1 MRLPRLPITARVPLI
16 VTLFMIAVS
25 SFASERVLSRLIDT
39 QTRQIEALADSY
51 LDGLALALVDA
62 IVRED
67 VWQVFDVLDRS
78 RHRSGE
84 IQPIETVVAG
94 TDGFVIAS
102 SDPTSVASQIKVPAR
117 YVETLPADQR
127 MAVVAASARTYVRR
141 EVLYENLRIGSIYAA
156 LDIAPLLAE
165 RRAVLWTLILTN
177 AVLTLLLA
185 GAAWFIVARMMRP
198 VHLLAGYLERS
209 HAGHVQP
216 IPEQALDS
224 AGADYKRPFAAYNRL
239 AAAVAEREA
248 LHGRLAEE
256 ERLASLGRLA
266 SGMAHEINNPL
277 GGLFNAIDTL
287 KRHGGDPQVRGTT
300 IDLIERGL
308 KGIRDVVRAALMSYR
323 AERDDRPLRP
333 EDIEDLRLL
342 IAPEAR
348 RRGVFLRWHGE
359 LAVTVPLQATTMRQI
374 LLNLVLN
381 ACQATPRDGW
391 VAVSVVGQR
400 GAVVLQVDD
409 EGAGM
414 PPSARAMLTEQAS
427 RPAPIGKG
435 TGLGLWMTNRL
446 IRDVA
451 GTSAVEARPQ
461 GGTRVTVTI
470 PLRQQVELD
479 HVA

>member
-1 MRLPRLPITARVPLI
+1 MKLPRLPITARVPLI

-62 IVRED
+62 IMRED

-84 IQPIETVVAG
+84 VQPIETVVAG

-102 SDPTSVASQIKVPAR
+102 SDPISVASQVKVPAR
-117 YVETLPADQR
+117 YVETLPADQS
-127 MAVVAASARTYVRR
+127 MAVVAASARAYVRR

-177 AVLTLLLA
+177 AMLTLLLA
-185 GAAWFIVARMMRP
+185 SAAWLIVARMMRP
-198 VHLLAGYLERS
+198 VRLLTGYLERS
-209 HAGHVQP
+209 QAGHVEP
-216 IPEQALDS
+216 IPEQTVES
-224 AGADYKRPFAAYNRL
+224 AGADYKRPFAAFNRL

-287 KRHGGDPQVRGTT
+287 KRHGGDAQVRGTT
-300 IDLIERGL
+300 IDLIDRGL

-323 AERDDRPLRP
+323 AEHDDRPLRS

-348 RRGVFLRWHGE
+348 RRGVFLRWHNE
-359 LAVTVPLQATTMRQI
+359 LAGTVPLQATTMRQI

-391 VAVSVVGQR
+391 VVVSVIVR
-400 GAVVLQVDD
+400 REAIVLQVED
-409 EGAGM
+409 EGPGM
-414 PPSARAMLTEQAS
+414 PPSAGAMLTEQAS

-446 IRDVA
+446 IREVA
-451 GTSAVEARPQ
+451 GTPAVEVRPQ

-470 PLRQQVELD
+470 LLRQQVELD

>member
-1 MRLPRLPITARVPLI
+1 VKLPRLPITARVPLI

-25 SFASERVLSRLIDT
+25 TFASERVLSRLIDT
-39 QTRQIEALADSY
+39 QTRQIEALADTH
-51 LDGLALALVDA
+51 LNGLALALVDA

-84 IQPIETVVAG
+84 IQPIETVVADA
-94 TDGFVIAS
+94 DGFVIAS
-102 SDPTSVASQIKVPAR
+102 SDPTTVASQVKVPRR
-117 YVETLPADQR
+117 YIEALPSDR
-127 MAVVAASARTYVRR
+127 TMAVAANAERAYVRR

-156 LDIAPLLAE
+156 LDIAPLLVE
-165 RRAVLWTLILTN
+165 RRSVLWTLILTN
-177 AVLTLLLA
+177 MMLTLLLA
-185 GAAWFIVARMMRP
+185 GAAWLIVARMMHP
-198 VHLLAGYLERS
+198 VRLLTSHLERS
-209 HAGHVQP
+209 HAGHVEP
-216 IPEQALDS
+216 IPELAVES
-224 AGADYKRPFAAYNRL
+224 AAGDYKRPFAAFNKL

-248 LHGRLAEE
+248 LHVRLAEE

-287 KRHGGDPQVRGTT
+287 KRHGGDASVRQNT
-300 IDLIERGL
+300 IDLIDRGL

-323 AERDDRPLRP
+323 AEREDRPLHR

-342 IAPEAR
+342 IAPEAH
-348 RRGVFLRWHGE
+348 RRGVFLRWYSE
-359 LAVTVPLQATTMRQI
+359 LAGTAPHNATTVRQI

-381 ACQATPRDGW
+381 ACEATPNDGW
-391 VAVSVVGQR
+391 VAVSVIERHDGI
-400 GAVVLQVDD
+400 VLQVDD
-409 EGAGM
+409 EGPGI
-414 PPSARAMLTEQAS
+414 PPSARAMLMEQGS
-427 RPAPIGKG
+427 RPAPIGRG

-446 IRDVA
+446 IRELA
-451 GTSAVEARPQ
+451 GTSSVEARPQ

-470 PLRQQVELD
+470 PLKQEMELG

>member
-1 MRLPRLPITARVPLI
+1 MRMGPLPITARVPLT

-25 SFASERVLSRLIDT
+25 IFASERVLSRMIDT
-39 QTRQIEALADSY
+39 QMRQIEALADTY

-84 IQPIETVVAG
+84 IKPIETVVAG

-102 SDPTSVASQIKVPAR
+102 SDPTAVASQVKVPGR
-117 YVETLPADQR
+117 YLALPPER
-127 MAVVAASARTYVRR
+127 TMAVAADAARAYIRR

-165 RRAVLWTLILTN
+165 RRSVLWTLILTN
-177 AVLTLLLA
+177 TGLTLLLA
-185 GAAWFIVARMMRP
+185 GAAWLIVARMMRP
-198 VHLLAGYLERS
+198 VRLLTSHLERS
-209 HAGHVQP
+209 NAGHVQP
-216 IPEQALDS
+216 IPEQALERAS
-224 AGADYKRPFAAYNRL
+224 GDYKRPFAAFNRL

-248 LHGRLAEE
+248 LQVRLAEE

-287 KRHGGDPQVRGTT
+287 RGHGGDAQVRGTT
-300 IDLIERGL
+300 IDLIDRGL

-348 RRGVFLRWHGE
+348 RRGVFLRWHSE
-359 LAVTVPLQATTMRQI
+359 LADSVALQATTVRQI

-391 VAVSVVGQR
+391 VSVSVTESRDAIVIQI
-400 GAVVLQVDD
+400 DD
-409 EGAGM
+409 EGPGI
-414 PPSARAMLTEQAS
+414 PPSARVMLTEQAS
-427 RPAPIGKG
+427 KPAPLGKG

-446 IRDVA
+446 VRDLS
-451 GTSAVEARPQ
+451 GTSMVEVRPQ

-470 PLRQQVELD
+470 PRRQQQELD
-479 HVA
+479 NVA

>member
-1 MRLPRLPITARVPLI
+1 VRLRRLPITARVPLI
-16 VTLFMIAVS
+16 VTLFMVAVS
-25 SFASERVLSRLIDT
+25 IFASERVLSRLIDT
-39 QTRQIEALADSY
+39 QTRQIEALADTY

-94 TDGFVIAS
+94 TDGFAIAS
-102 SDPTSVASQIKVPAR
+102 SNPTTAPSQIKVPAR
-117 YVETLPADQR
+117 YLEALPSER
-127 MAVVAASARTYVRR
+127 TMAVAPNTARAYVRR
-141 EVLYENLRIGSIYAA
+141 DVLYENLRIGSIYAA

-165 RRAVLWTLILTN
+165 RREVLWTLILTN

-185 GAAWFIVARMMRP
+185 VAAWLIVARMMRP
-198 VHLLAGYLERS
+198 VHLLTGYLERS
-209 HAGHVQP
+209 DAGRVEP
-216 IPEQALDS
+216 IPEQSVES
-224 AGADYKRPFAAYNRL
+224 ASGDYKRPFAAFNRL
-239 AAAVAEREA
+239 ATAVAEREA
-248 LHGRLAEE
+248 LQVRLAEE

-277 GGLFNAIDTL
+277 GGIFNAIDTL
-287 KRHGGDPQVRGTT
+287 KRHGEDAQVRGIT
-300 IDLIERGL
+300 IDLIDRGL

-323 AERDDRPLRP
+323 AERDGRPLHP

-348 RRGVFLRWHGE
+348 RRGVFLRWHSE
-359 LAVTVPLQATTMRQI
+359 LFGTLPLHATTMRQI

-391 VAVSVVGQR
+391 VAVSVTESH

-409 EGAGM
+409 EGLGM
-414 PPSARAMLTEQAS
+414 PPPARVMLTEQAS

-446 IRDVA
+446 IREVA
-451 GTSAVEARPQ
+451 GMSTVESRPQ
-461 GGTRVTVTI
+461 GGTRITVTI
-470 PLRQQVELD
+470 PLRREMELD